1 MANIAKFGFKT
12 LVATALLS
20 SVAQANFL
28 DNTYVGVKGAILST
42 NINPSDVIGE
52 LSLKFGKDFDIYRV
66 WTGYSY
72 KMWSSDKSDVND
84 SNYSNNEIKFKSHNI
99 ILGARYTPSIND
111 SFKAL
116 IE

>member
-1 MANIAKFGFKT
+1 MANMAKFGFKT

-72 KMWSSDKSDVND
+72 KMESSDKSDVND

-116 IE
+116 IG

>member
-20 SVAQANFL
+20 SVAQVNFL

-52 LSLKFGKDFDIYRV
+52 LSLKFGKDFDIRV

-72 KMWSSDKSDVND
+72 KMESSDKSDVND

-116 IE
+116 IG